1 MWGELFLRIMALDYG
16 NKRIGVAIS
25 DSLGLTAQGK
35 GYIKNNNFQDVL
47 LEINKYINKFDIE
60 EIIVGMPFKMNGSKG
75 ERVERTQEFI
85 NFLKNNL
92 KVNIRAWDERLTSV
106 QAEKV
111 LLEADMSREKRKQV
125 IDKMAASLI
134 LSNYLE
140 ARKNK

>member
-1 MWGELFLRIMALDYG
+1 MRIMALDYG